1 MARDSGSHDTIFDD
15 NEHIPLAREAAARL
29 LARVVALL
37 GGSPAWTGDLEIRL
51 RSLVAGFTELSP
63 SFPAAAVWSDR
74 LQQVL
79 DSKPP
84 LCTGDHVPGSLHG
97 LAVLLAQQPAV
108 TTRREACAAKAV
120 GALVFYTMYRG
131 STLSQNFLDSLKQFY
146 LSPAVHWQACR
157 RSFVADAERLFP
169 LAEDQREVVRDFIR
183 SIWSLQ
189 DQGIYA
195 PAELIEGAGQGSRDD
210 ELGDNAEDQEGQAIE
225 ASAPRRVPTRFFCE
239 PRFDLLQFQIV
250 QEEREPSLSQYR
262 LDNDPNSLCE
272 EEHTALWACLLPA
285 LRQDTAFDLRIHAAA
300 RALSVLAGLSLEV
313 LASAPFADVRL
324 PTDLGFSR
332 GSLHIDLR
340 VSLIRRD
347 FLTVAPRADKD
358 RARTHGRYLRTPI
371 PPEVVAVLR
380 EARVALPAA
389 RTIGDLLVAAG
400 LTPTICHAMVNEG
413 RVQPRVFE
421 SLRIGRSFAG
431 FLLRKGIHPSVVS
444 HTTGDITLV
453 PRAHHYYLSL
463 DQRFVYQAVNV
474 LCAAV
479 GLEPVSERAVYR
491 RLGSP
496 NHRHLEV
503 VRACFQGLQHQVLR
517 ARNHIT
523 NRSSLTE
530 LIKFHN
536 YYVCS
541 VTLQVLWGL
550 GARCQNLKTLSV
562 QALLAHPEI
571 VLISDKASDRYSE
584 LRICV
589 TTTVV
594 QRSLVA
600 LAEHLRT
607 MGHRLRRKEE
617 LATGDAMLRLVG
629 GQSLGECAVPILYRD
644 DEGVLTLR
652 PPTRTDLKK
661 VARATGMPALN
672 TPRHFLLTEL
682 VERGVDAVEI
692 DAQLGHHLVAA
703 PPFGT
708 ASGLT
713 VAAFVQS
720 LQSTLTAI
728 HECLGLESMSGLSSL
743 QQERL
748 KLPAVRLGDQIE
760 LPNNGYLRQAV
771 EVADLNPPDIL
782 LAEEDCPWSWSTLAA
797 HAELTRLRVTYLRTD
812 LVARHPHGAALFC
825 LVAFDAVISSLKLRW
840 VWTQVKDQG
849 VRQLRGLHVV
859 EQIDADIAAQVLL
872 HTFTSDALAKAIN
885 GLTWED
891 ALAELKAVL
900 VSLDVQWSNLTEQA
914 AMERLLALVAHTLN
928 LETAPLE
935 RFSVVHKAPFIPFED
950 LKRLLGGVGT
960 IQVLQERAAF
970 SPRERG
976 AEYAP
981 LFALL
986 DHWADHDLQL
996 GERKRREQGALEDL
1010 NQLLSSSLSYDEDL
1024 AIQWVRREL
1033 IDPPSRRLSLSTI
1046 RAYLRHVLKF
1056 FKWVRLAERVPLE
1069 AVEWVEI
1076 RTSLFPKETKKSGDT
1091 KNKDDTHRRWAWQ
1104 HLVCF
1109 LAAQG
1114 FPVPRN
1120 VTFRALKVDVNY
1132 RPHLH
1137 AYITDEEVQAVIES
1151 LPLQCPTPRDW
1162 IIQELPLRRQVPL
1175 RPQEA
1180 RYLKTRHLF
1189 PSGSWIVVTTSGHDH
1204 LKNRFARGLTRV
1216 PPLLKSDLLLHIER
1230 RHAALDTGTPN
1241 AFVPAGEAGYAA
1253 YEATQILIRDSLRGV
1268 TGRSDLRLYDLRA
1281 CSITDL
1287 IAKPLPVLRA
1297 LVDGFVQDPS
1307 ASTTSLQHARGAV
1320 AAREARHSNVITT
1333 LRYYHLSGLLGVR
1346 EQLNQALAP
1355 LPVSANY
1362 LAAVHGLTPDAVYAA
1377 EYRGRPVQ
1385 SRKRDIQFPV
1395 EPVLPVARS
1404 VRDPGDESLLTRA
1417 DLQKQ
1422 LYAGVLA
1429 LAGVPLLAAADRAGV
1444 HPARLAGVASYLEHA
1459 HSSSQLHGSMVHH
1472 GSVWKPHLETLSSWA
1487 AVHQL
1492 AICTLIAGPEGLK
1505 FREHNIAVR
1514 DAQGLVRAGQVWK
1527 DLQHVGVVARF
1538 HPGRSVSLA
1547 ERAQLEPE
1555 LARWSVHIGSAVA
1568 RESVGRLSFALH
1580 DPTGKLSAS
1589 SSPHVIGKTTNL
1601 IGHLMRMVVY
1611 LVSKE

>member
-1 MARDSGSHDTIFDD
+1 MAIDSGSHDTSFDD
-15 NEHIPLAREAAARL
+15 NEHFPLVREASGRL
-29 LARVVALL
+29 LARVVAVL

-51 RSLVAGFTELSP
+51 RSLVAGFSELSP
-63 SFPAAAVWSDR
+63 SFPTAAVWSER
-74 LQQVL
+74 LQHIL

-84 LCTGDHVPGSLHG
+84 LCIGDHVPGSLHG

-146 LSPAVHWQACR
+146 LSPAAHWQACR
-157 RSFVADAERLFP
+157 RSFVANAERLFP
-169 LAEDQREVVRDFIR
+169 LAEDQRDVVRDFIR
-183 SIWSLQ
+183 SIWGLQ

-195 PAELIEGAGQGSRDD
+195 PAELIEGAGQVSRDD
-210 ELGDNAEDQEGQAIE
+210 ELGDNVENQEGQASE
-225 ASAPRRVPTRFFCE
+225 ASAPPRPPTRFLCD

-272 EEHTALWACLLPA
+272 EEHTALWASLLPA
-285 LRQDTAFDLRIHAAA
+285 LRQDTDIDLRIHAAA

-313 LASAPFADVRL
+313 LASAPFADVLL

-358 RARTHGRYLRTPI
+358 RVRTHGRYLRTPI
-371 PPEVVAVLR
+371 PPEIVAVLR
-380 EARVALPAA
+380 EARAALPEA
-389 RTIGDLLVAAG
+389 RTIGELLVAAG

-413 RVQPRVFE
+413 RMQPRAFE
-421 SLRIGRSFAG
+421 SLRIGRSFTG

-463 DQRFVYQAVNV
+463 DQRFVYEAVNT

-479 GLEPVSERAVYR
+479 GLEPVPERAVYR

-496 NHRHLEV
+496 NHRPLEV
-503 VRACFQGLQHQVLR
+503 IRACFQGLQHQVLR

-541 VTLQVLWGL
+541 VTLQVLWAL

-562 QALLAHPEI
+562 QALLAHAQI

-589 TTTVV
+589 TTTVI

-617 LATGDAMLRLVG
+617 IAAGDAMLRLVG

-703 PPFGT
+703 PPFGA

-713 VAAFVQS
+713 VAAFVRS
-720 LQSTLTAI
+720 LQPTLTAI

-748 KLPAVRLGDQIE
+748 KLPAVRLGDHIE
-760 LPNNGYLRQAV
+760 LPNNGYLRQVV

-797 HAELTRLRVTYLRTD
+797 HAELTRLRVMYLRTD
-812 LVARHPHGAALFC
+812 LVSRHPHGAALFC
-825 LVAFDAVISSLKLRW
+825 LVAFDGVISIPKLCW
-840 VWTQVKDQG
+840 VWNQLNAKG
-849 VRQLRGLHVV
+849 VRKLRGLHVV

-872 HTFTSDALAKAIN
+872 HRFTSDALEKAIN
-885 GLTWED
+885 KLNWED
-891 ALAELKAVL
+891 ALLELKAVL
-900 VSLDVQWSNLTEQA
+900 VTLDAQWSNLAEQA
-914 AMERLLALVAHTLN
+914 ALERLLVLAAHTLN

-950 LKRLLGGVGT
+950 LKRLLVGVGT
-960 IQVLQERAAF
+960 FQGLQERPAL
-970 SPRERG
+970 SPRKRG

-981 LFALL
+981 LLALL

-996 GERKRREQGALEDL
+996 GERKRREQGALADL

-1033 IDPPSRRLSLSTI
+1033 IDPPSRRLSLSTL

-1056 FKWVRLAERVPLE
+1056 FEWVRIAERAPVE
-1069 AVEWVEI
+1069 ATEWMEI
-1076 RTSLFPKETKKSGDT
+1076 RASLFPIETKKSGDA

-1120 VTFRALKVDVNY
+1120 VTFRALKFDVNY

-1137 AYITDEEVQAVIES
+1137 AYVTAEEVQAVIES

-1162 IIQELPLRRQVPL
+1162 IIQELPLRRGVPL
-1175 RPQEA
+1175 RPLEV
-1180 RYLKTRHLF
+1180 RYLQTRHVF
-1189 PSGSWIVVTTSGHDH
+1189 PSGKWIVVTTSGHNH
-1204 LKNRFARGLTRV
+1204 LKNSFARGLTRV
-1216 PPLLKSDLLLHIER
+1216 PPVLKSDLLLHIER
-1230 RHAALDTGTPN
+1230 RSAALDAGTPN
-1241 AFVPAGEAGYAA
+1241 AFVPSGQGGYAA
-1253 YEATQILIRDSLRGV
+1253 YEATQLLMRDGLRGV

-1281 CSITDL
+1281 CAITDL
-1287 IAKPLPVLRA
+1287 IAKPVPILRA
-1297 LVDGFVQDPS
+1297 LADGVVRDPS
-1307 ASTTSLQHARGAV
+1307 PSTTSSQHARGAV

-1346 EQLNQALAP
+1346 EQMNQALAQ
-1355 LPVSANY
+1355 LPVSARY
-1362 LAAVHGLTPDAVYAA
+1362 LAAAHGLTRDAVYAA
-1377 EYRGRPVQ
+1377 EYRGRSVQ
-1385 SRKRDIQFPV
+1385 SRRRDIL
-1395 EPVLPVARS
+1395 LPVKPALPVTRP
-1404 VRDPGDESLLTRA
+1404 VRALSNESLLTCA

-1444 HPARLAGVASYLEHA
+1444 HPDRLNGMASYVEHA
-1459 HSSSQLHGSMVHH
+1459 PSPSRLHGSMVLH
-1472 GSVWKPHLETLSSWA
+1472 GSVWSPHLETLSSWA

-1505 FREHNIAVR
+1505 FREQNIAVR

-1527 DLQHVGVVARF
+1527 DLPHVGVVARF
-1538 HPGRSVSLA
+1538 HPGRSMSLA

-1555 LARWSVHIGSAVA
+1555 LARLSVHIGSTVT
-1568 RESVGRLSFALH
+1568 RESVGRLSFALYE
-1580 DPTGKLSAS
+1580 PTGKPTEI
-1589 SSPHVIGKTTNL
+1589 SSPHVVGKTTNL
-1601 IGHLMRMVVY
+1601 IAHLMRMVVY
-1611 LVSKE
+1611 LITKD

>member
-1180 RYLKTRHLF
+1180 RYLKTR
-1189 PSGSWIVVTTSGHDH
+1189 
-1204 LKNRFARGLTRV
+1204 
-1216 PPLLKSDLLLHIER
+1216 
-1230 RHAALDTGTPN
+1230 
-1241 AFVPAGEAGYAA
+1241 
-1253 YEATQILIRDSLRGV
+1253 Q
-1268 TGRSDLRLYDLRA
+1268 RA
-1281 CSITDL
+1281 
-1287 IAKPLPVLRA
+1287 
-1297 LVDGFVQDPS
+1297 
-1307 ASTTSLQHARGAV
+1307 
-1320 AAREARHSNVITT
+1320 
-1333 LRYYHLSGLLGVR
+1333 
-1346 EQLNQALAP
+1346 
-1355 LPVSANY
+1355 
-1362 LAAVHGLTPDAVYAA
+1362 
-1377 EYRGRPVQ
+1377 
-1385 SRKRDIQFPV
+1385 
-1395 EPVLPVARS
+1395 
-1404 VRDPGDESLLTRA
+1404 
-1417 DLQKQ
+1417 
-1422 LYAGVLA
+1422 
-1429 LAGVPLLAAADRAGV
+1429 
-1444 HPARLAGVASYLEHA
+1444 
-1459 HSSSQLHGSMVHH
+1459 
-1472 GSVWKPHLETLSSWA
+1472 
-1487 AVHQL
+1487 
-1492 AICTLIAGPEGLK
+1492 
-1505 FREHNIAVR
+1505 
-1514 DAQGLVRAGQVWK
+1514 
-1527 DLQHVGVVARF
+1527 
-1538 HPGRSVSLA
+1538 
-1547 ERAQLEPE
+1547 
-1555 LARWSVHIGSAVA
+1555 
-1568 RESVGRLSFALH
+1568 
-1580 DPTGKLSAS
+1580 
-1589 SSPHVIGKTTNL
+1589 
-1601 IGHLMRMVVY
+1601 
-1611 LVSKE
+1611 